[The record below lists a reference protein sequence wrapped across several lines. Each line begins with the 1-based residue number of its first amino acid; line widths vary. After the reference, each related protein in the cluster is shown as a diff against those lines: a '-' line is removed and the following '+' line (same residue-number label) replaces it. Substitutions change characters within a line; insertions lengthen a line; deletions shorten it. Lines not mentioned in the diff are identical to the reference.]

1 MRAARVWR
9 LTSLSVSVVQAILRG
24 ENISAAPRRSRACNY
39 RPNTKV
45 SHRLLSSVGLMFDFR
60 ARANRSDG
68 PRGVPLPRTTQV
80 GDCQQ

>member
-45 SHRLLSSVGLMFDFR
+45 SHRLLSSVSLKFDRISEPGQTGATDQEEFLCPEQHR
-60 ARANRSDG
+60 
-68 PRGVPLPRTTQV
+68 
-80 GDCQQ
+80 